1 MSAPD
6 PAASGSSQPGLSD
19 AWRQRSL
26 ASVWHPCTQMKLHAA
41 SGAAVPL
48 VAIARAEGA
57 WLIDFDGRRYLDA
70 ISSWWVNL
78 FGHNHP
84 AIRAVLVDQLGRL
97 DHVMLA
103 GFTHAPVVELS
114 ERLAALTGLGH
125 AFYGSDGASATE
137 IALKMSAHFWRN
149 AGLPR
154 KSQFVGVAG
163 GYHGETLGALGV
175 TDIALFREAYAPLIR
190 LAAVLPSPDGRA
202 AAPGE
207 DARAV
212 ALRAAQGAAQWLATH
227 HETTAAL
234 IVEPLVQCAAG
245 MVMHD
250 PVYMSL
256 LRTLCDRYQVHLVFD
271 EIAVGMGRTGTLFAH
286 QQAGGGA
293 GHGAADDAADGA
305 ADGAAVRPDFLC
317 LSKGLT
323 AGTLPLSAVL
333 TTDAV
338 YGAFYDDAVGRG
350 FLHSHSYT
358 GNPLACRA
366 ALATLDLLQDPATL
380 PAIVALGERL
390 AVQFET
396 LSRHPAVRHAR
407 RTGVILAWDVD
418 SQRADFARRYARH
431 ALAHGVVLRPIGT
444 TLYVMPP
451 YLLTAAEGEHLARG
465 ALAALEATLAEES
478 AADRH
483 GRPAFD
489 GL

>member
-1 MSAPD
+1 MSAPG
-6 PAASGSSQPGLSD
+6 AGEAQASVPEPSQPGLS
-19 AWRQRSL
+19 ASWRERSL
-26 ASVWHPCTQMKLHAA
+26 AAVWHPCTQMKLHAA
-41 SGAAVPL
+41 PGSSVPL
-48 VAIARAEGA
+48 LAIARAEGA
-57 WLIDFDGRRYLDA
+57 WLIDFEGRRYLDA

-84 AIRAVLVDQLGRL
+84 AIRAALVDQLDRL

-103 GFTHAPVVELS
+103 GFTHAPVIELS
-114 ERLAALTGLGH
+114 ERLAALSGLGH

-149 AGLPR
+149 AGRPH

-175 TDIALFREAYAPLIR
+175 TDIALFRAAYAPLIR
-190 LAAVLPSPDGRA
+190 LAAALPSPDGRA

-207 DARAV
+207 DARAA
-212 ALRAAQGAAQWLATH
+212 ALRAAQGAEDWLAAH
-227 HETTAAL
+227 HDTTAAL

-250 PVYMSL
+250 PAYL
-256 LRTLCDRYQVHLVFD
+256 ARLRALCDRYQVHLVFD

-286 QQAGGGA
+286 QQAG
-293 GHGAADDAADGA
+293 
-305 ADGAAVRPDFLC
+305 VQPDVLC

-323 AGTLPLSAVL
+323 GGTLPLSAVL
-333 TTDAV
+333 TTDAI
-338 YGAFYDDAVGRG
+338 YRAFYDDEVGRG

-366 ALATLDLLQDPATL
+366 ALATLDLLEDRAAL
-380 PAIVALGERL
+380 PAIAALGERL
-390 AVQFET
+390 AAQLEP
-396 LSRHPAVRHAR
+396 LSRHPAIRHPR
-407 RTGVILAWDVD
+407 RQGVILAWDVA
-418 SQRADFARRYARH
+418 SSRPDFARRYARH

-444 TLYVMPP
+444 TLYAMPP
-451 YLLTAAEGEHLARG
+451 YVLNAAEGAHLARG
-465 ALAALEATLAEES
+465 ALAALDATLAEER
-478 AADRH
+478 ADHRGGKDGLN
-483 GRPAFD
+483 GRPRAFD